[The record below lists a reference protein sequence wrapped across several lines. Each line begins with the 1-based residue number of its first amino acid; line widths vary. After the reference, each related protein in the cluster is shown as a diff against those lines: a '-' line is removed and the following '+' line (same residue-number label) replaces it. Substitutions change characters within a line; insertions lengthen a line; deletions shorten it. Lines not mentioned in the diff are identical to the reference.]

1 MSAMP
6 SLRYFDNIRYGEYH
20 DLEILVD
27 PANNSLWVSQ
37 PSVARMLGWSNL
49 DATGVRA
56 KLKSKGFKL
65 FLADVNSVMVKSLKP
80 SYIKGFAGV
89 KSISCLDT
97 LGRPNKINAIPFDTF
112 LMLVNWQYEEGN
124 QVARRLAIAGL
135 ADSFSSIVLEQCGV
149 KLSLDQRQ
157 QTLNFYLKGYHVFQ
171 DWVRDEYTR
180 LNGVA
185 PSPDYYRQI
194 AVMINRFLFD
204 RNHFNKNRKQNA
216 SDLELRRIENF
227 QMQFM
232 DTPYSKRGIDPLQ
245 AVKHYIDRMQTI

>member
-1 MSAMP
+1 MS

-37 PSVARMLGWSNL
+37 PSVARMLGWENK
-49 DATGVRA
+49 RA
-56 KLKSKGFKL
+56 PEKLAS
-65 FLADVNSVMVKSLKP
+65 KSLKA
-80 SYIKGFAGV
+80 FADKRLALP
-89 KSISCLDT
+89 KSVTAKDS
-97 LGRPNKINAIPFDTF
+97 LGRPNKINALPYDTF
-112 LMLVNWQYEEGN
+112 LAVVMWQMTEGN
-124 QVARRLAIAGL
+124 VNARNLMFAGL

-194 AVMINRFLFD
+194 AVMINRFLFG